1 MGGDVGMNVV
11 VALVTSSVSIIVTV
25 VGATA
30 WLKTQ
35 FAELG
40 ERLAK
45 AETLHK
51 SLHDRVEKLEDAREE
66 DVRRALSR
74 IAS

>member
-1 MGGDVGMNVV
+1 MSGDVGMNVV
-11 VALVTSSVSIIVTV
+11 IALVSAGVSTIVTV
-25 VGATA
+25 VTAVA

-66 DVRRALSR
+66 DVRRALAKVS
-74 IAS
+74 S

>member
-1 MGGDVGMNVV
+1 MQDTAIVAIIACSVSVV
-11 VALVTSSVSIIVTV
+11 VTTVTAAVWIK
-25 VGATA
+25 G
-30 WLKTQ
+30 Q
-35 FAELG
+35 FAGLG

-66 DVRRALSR
+66 DVRRALAKVSL
-74 IAS
+74 

>member
-1 MGGDVGMNVV
+1 MDASVGMGAI
-11 VALVTSSVSIIVTV
+11 VALVSAAVSVIVTV
-25 VGATA
+25 VAATA
-30 WLKTQ
+30 WLKSQ
-35 FAELG
+35 FGVLG

-66 DVRRALSR
+66 EVRRALAR
-74 IAS
+74 VAV

>member
-1 MGGDVGMNVV
+1 MDGAVGMNAVI
-11 VALVTSSVSIIVTV
+11 ALISAGVSTIVTV
-25 VGATA
+25 VTAVA

>member
-1 MGGDVGMNVV
+1 MDGAVGMNAVI
-11 VALVTSSVSIIVTV
+11 ALISAGVSTIVTV
-25 VGATA
+25 VTAVA

-45 AETLHK
+45 AEALHK

>member
-1 MGGDVGMNVV
+1 MGMGAII
-11 VALVTSSVSIIVTV
+11 ALVSAGVSTMFTV
-25 VGATA
+25 VGASV
-30 WLKTQ
+30 WLKSQ

-51 SLHDRVEKLEDAREE
+51 SLHDRVEKLEEAREE

-74 IAS
+74 VGP

>member
-1 MGGDVGMNVV
+1 MEGNVGMGAII
-11 VALVTSSVSIIVTV
+11 ALVSASLSTMVTV

-30 WLKTQ
+30 WLKSQ

-45 AETLHK
+45 AEALHK

-66 DVRRALSR
+66 DVRRALAR
-74 IAS
+74 VAS

>member
-1 MGGDVGMNVV
+1 MEGGVGMGAVI
-11 VALVTSSVSIIVTV
+11 ALVSAGISTMFTV

-35 FAELG
+35 FGELG

-45 AETLHK
+45 AEALHK
-51 SLHDRVEKLEDAREE
+51 SLHDRVERLEDAREE
-66 DVRRALSR
+66 EVRRALSKVV
-74 IAS
+74 S